1 MRTSRLQRDF
11 ALALSA
17 LWVCA
22 ASVQADEF
30 DAREPTPRGEQV
42 VRPSHCE
49 SEAVLLAD
57 KLELRPTPDLNAAP
71 STSLGPG
78 TSIYRCEQRG
88 AFFGIMFPEP
98 GGKVD
103 CSMRPAG
110 RECPTGWADVPPK
123 AEITG

>member
-1 MRTSRLQRDF
+1 MRTNRLQRGF

-22 ASVQADEF
+22 VSAQADEF
-30 DAREPTPRGEQV
+30 DAREPTSRNDQV
-42 VRPSHCE
+42 VRASRCE

-57 KLELRPTPDLNAAP
+57 KLELRPAPDLNVAP
-71 STSLGPG
+71 STLLGSG

-88 AFFGIMFPEP
+88 DFFGVMFPEP

-123 AEITG
+123 TEITG